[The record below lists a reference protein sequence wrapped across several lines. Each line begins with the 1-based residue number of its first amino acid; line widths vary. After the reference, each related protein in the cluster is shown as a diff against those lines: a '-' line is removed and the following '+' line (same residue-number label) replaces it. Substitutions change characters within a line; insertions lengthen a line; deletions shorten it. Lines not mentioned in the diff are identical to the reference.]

1 MLSIRLVLS
10 LFLLVLVQA
19 ESNNYFRGEKVIPAS
34 RVTNG
39 RLNTVP
45 NGKPNQVPEAN
56 NEGSDGI
63 LEFQSVNKVAGSKP
77 LKGVSSKRRRT
88 FA

>member
-1 MLSIRLVLS
+1 MLSIRLVLF
-10 LFLLVLVQA
+10 LILLVLAQA
-19 ESNNYFRGEKVIPAS
+19 ETNSYFRGEKVIPAS
-34 RVTNG
+34 RVTKHG
-39 RLNTVP
+39 KPSSVP
-45 NGKPNQVPEAN
+45 NRKPNQVPEA

-77 LKGVSSKRRRT
+77 VKGAYNRRRP